1 MRWEIREE
9 ETARYREHTSVNLGN
24 IYAYEFGK
32 HNEGDRLRRGD
43 IQRRKE
49 NHTDR
54 RSSVEEGLEIVR
66 QKGRERDRNSL

>member
-32 HNEGDRLRRGD
+32 QNEGDRLRRGD
-43 IQRRKE
+43 I
-49 NHTDR
+49 
-54 RSSVEEGLEIVR
+54 
-66 QKGRERDRNSL
+66 